1 MKAKYCFIFLL
12 FTLLTAQTSMA
23 QIEGYWK
30 GQIDLGT
37 LKLEMA
43 FDIKAIENASKAN
56 SHKEV

>member
-1 MKAKYCFIFLL
+1 MKAKNCFIFLL
-12 FTLLTAQTSMA
+12 FTLLAAQTSMA

-43 FDIKAIENASKAN
+43 FDIKAVGTRCI
-56 SHKEV
+56 